1 MAKKQNIMRK
11 IAEIRRDLAE
21 KTKEVKA
28 LQATAENADAISKG
42 VADIKSLLSELD
54 EAETLERAAQ
64 KAADEELDRKQR
76 VAGRKFSLLR
86 YISGIVSGNLT
97 GLEREVDQM
106 GAEEYERLGLTR
118 QGHVIP
124 SAYLRAA
131 AGQNYTTAAD
141 GGNLTEEGER
151 RYLDILKDKLVVS
164 SLGATV
170 LTNLVGT
177 FTAISSS
184 AIQAAWEGEGDKNEV
199 KKLTY
204 SKLTMTPH
212 RSSVSVAT
220 TKDLLRQTSYDV
232 EQDLLNKLTDA
243 HANLIEKAAID
254 GSGTSGE
261 PTGILNT
268 DGIEVVA
275 IGTNGGA
282 IAWKPIV
289 ALETK
294 VNAANANRG
303 RMAYLSNAK
312 VNGALKTTEKAAN
325 TARFLLSDEAPK
337 TLNGYPFDW
346 TNVVPGNLTKGTATE
361 KCSALIF
368 GNFQDLYIGQ
378 WGGIDIVVDPF
389 TGARNGEIYITLN
402 AWNDVKIVEPKS
414 FAVIKD
420 IVTD

>member
-1 MAKKQNIMRK
+1 MRK
-11 IAEIRRDLAE
+11 IAEIRRDLSE
-21 KTKEVKA
+21 TTKEVKA
-28 LQATAENADAISKG
+28 LQATADNAEALAKG
-42 VADIKSLLSELD
+42 IAKIKELLSELD
-54 EAETLERAAQ
+54 QAETIERAAQ

-76 VAGRKFSLLR
+76 IAGRPFSLLR
-86 YISGIVSGNLT
+86 YISGIVSGNLS

-106 GAEEYERLGLTR
+106 GAEEYQRLGLTR

-131 AGQNYTTAAD
+131 SGQNYTAAAD

-184 AIQAAWEGEGDKNEV
+184 AVQAAWEGEGDKNEL

-232 EQDLLNKLTDA
+232 EQDLLTKITDA
-243 HANLIEKAAID
+243 HAALLEKAAIC
-254 GSGTSGE
+254 GAGTSGE

-268 DGIEVVA
+268 EGIGSVA
-275 IGTNGGA
+275 VGTNGGPVT
-282 IAWKPIV
+282 WKLIV
-289 ALETK
+289 ALETD
-294 VNAANANRG
+294 VNSKNANRG

-346 TNVVPGNLTKGTATE
+346 TNVVPSNLTKGTASE

-378 WGGIDIVVDPF
+378 WGGIDIVVDPY
-389 TGARNGEIYITLN
+389 TGARNGEIYITIN
-402 AWNDVKIVEPKS
+402 AWNDVKVVEPKS
-414 FAVIKD
+414 FAAIKD
-420 IVTD
+420 VTTD